1 MFRRVLGFLLLTTWF
16 PGFAA
21 AQIAL
26 RSLEVSKIR
35 FEGNEILRDDDLAS
49 VIQTRETP
57 AAFWKLLYKLSEKL
71 GERPE
76 YFDPYLFDQDYARL
90 RTFYHDQGF
99 FSSTID
105 TLIQINPAGKTIA
118 LTFRIQE
125 GPRSSIDSIKY
136 IGFDNLPPALLEEI
150 HTAPFVKVG
159 DPFIEGQ
166 VVRERTRIVNSF
178 FNNGFAD
185 VHVDSVVAHRYLS
198 TDDITLIFALTRG
211 RRYVFGNIAIQQD
224 TTVSQRVAD
233 DVIRSQLDFKHGDV
247 YSEAKRLDS
256 ERNLNRLGVFESSRI
271 EPIVNQRSD
280 STLEI
285 PTSVY
290 VRSRPFQE
298 LVPEIGVNDENNAFN
313 ISFGVG
319 YNNRNFFGGARNFA
333 TGLKIQVQS
342 IQEVEYSRV
351 LEQTG
356 LRDSSVIG
364 NAELTFQM
372 TQPYFFNNKT
382 SLTPSLSFIVDKR
395 NRYYFNPIIRG
406 RFSIISQTARYTTAY
421 LDWSLERIGYEP
433 INDEIGRIYFD
444 SLSIDRRPQFN
455 SIISFTLQRDRRN
468 DLFYP
473 SAGFFHS
480 GTIEEAGLIPSAFGG
495 LFGIDLPYSRFI
507 KVSGRGSWYW
517 DPSLNKTRQLIWALR
532 LYGGFAELYGHSPA
546 PIPINRRFF
555 GGGSGSIRGWRA
567 RELGAVKLPEEGGNA
582 IFETSLEARWNL
594 LKNMGRVWFLDLDKI
609 SLVLFYDAGNVWSD
623 LKKVR
628 TRELAMASGLGF
640 RYGTVAG
647 PIRVDLG
654 FRVYDPEAVPGR
666 QWITQ
671 KKFYKETLSNLV
683 LHFGIGNAF

>member
-1 MFRRVLGFLLLTTWF
+1 MLRSVLGLLLVLWL
-16 PGFAA
+16 PSLAA

-26 RSLEVSKIR
+26 RSLEVSAIR
-35 FEGNEILRDDDLAS
+35 FEGNEVLHDDDLAS

-57 AAFWKLLYKLSEKL
+57 AAIWKLLYKISEKL
-71 GERPE
+71 GQRPE
-76 YFDPYLFDQDYARL
+76 YFDPYVFDQDYSRL
-90 RTFYHDQGF
+90 RTYYHDQGF
-99 FSSTID
+99 FSSRID
-105 TLIQINPAGKTIA
+105 TLIQINAARKKIA
-118 LTFRIQE
+118 LTFRIHE
-125 GPRSSIDSIKY
+125 GARSFIDSIKY
-136 IGFDNLPPALLEEI
+136 IGFDNLPSTLLEELQ
-150 HTAPFVKVG
+150 TAPFVKVG

-166 VVRERTRIVNSF
+166 VAKERTRIVSAF

-185 VHVDSVVAHRYLS
+185 VHVDSVVADRYLS
-198 TDDITLIFALTRG
+198 TNDITLIFAVTRG
-211 RRYVFGNIAIQQD
+211 RRYLFGNVSIRQD
-224 TTVSQRVAD
+224 TVVSQRVAD
-233 DVIRSQLDFKHGDV
+233 DVILSQLDFTRGDV
-247 YSEAKRLDS
+247 YSEAKRIDS

-271 EPIVNQRSD
+271 EPVVNQRSD
-280 STLEI
+280 TTLEI
-285 PTSVY
+285 PTIVY

-313 ISFGVG
+313 ISFGAS

-333 TGLKIQVQS
+333 TGLKLQVQS
-342 IQEVEYSRV
+342 IQDVEYSRV
-351 LEQTG
+351 IQRTG

-372 TQPYFFNNKT
+372 TQPYFLNNKT

-406 RFSIISQTARYTTAY
+406 RFGVTSQTARYTTAY
-421 LDWSLERIGYEP
+421 VEWSLERIGYEP
-433 INDEIGRIYFD
+433 INAEIGRVYFD

-455 SIISFTLQRDRRN
+455 SIFSFTLQRDRRN

-495 LFGIDLPYSRFI
+495 LFGIDLPYSKFV

-517 DPSLNKTRQLIWALR
+517 DPSAKKTRTLIWAAR

-594 LKNMGRVWFLDLDKI
+594 LKNAGRAWFLDLDKI
-609 SLVLFYDAGNVWSD
+609 SLVIFYDAGNVWSD
-623 LKKVR
+623 LNKVR
-628 TRELAMASGLGF
+628 ITQLAMASGLGF
-640 RYGTVAG
+640 RYATVAG
-647 PIRVDLG
+647 PIRIDLG
-654 FRVYDPEAVPGR
+654 FRVYDPEAEPGR